1 MEMDRA
7 MYAEFVGN
15 YLTSL
20 GGVMEK
26 LDRDAFGKAIE
37 ILREAYANDRQ
48 VFIVGNGGSAAAAN
62 HFVCDFGKNAT
73 PLDGARRFRIISL
86 SDNVEKI
93 TAFANDVSFDE
104 IFSQQ
109 LKNLMNERD
118 VLITVSASGN
128 SPNIVKACEYART
141 RNAPIIALTGF
152 SGGKSRDCADAPLHV
167 DAESYEQAED
177 AHLIILHMIVCFVKE
192 NRGYVLGF

>member
-1 MEMDRA
+1 
-7 MYAEFVGN
+7 MYDKFVGG
-15 YLTSL
+15 YLQSL
-20 GGVMEK
+20 RDVMEK
-26 LDRDAFGKAIE
+26 LDRGAFGKAME

-48 VFIVGNGGSAAAAN
+48 IFIAGNGGSAAAAN
-62 HFVCDFGKNAT
+62 HFVCDFGKNAA
-73 PLDGARRFRIISL
+73 PLGDGRRFRIISL

-93 TAFANDVSFDE
+93 TAFANDISFEE

-128 SPNIVKACEYART
+128 SPNIVKACGYART
-141 RNAPIIALTGF
+141 MNAPVIALTGF
-152 SGGKSRDCADAPLHV
+152 SGGKSRACADAPLHV
-167 DAESYEQAED
+167 DANSYEQAED

-192 NRGYVLGF
+192 NRAYMLGCD

>member
-1 MEMDRA
+1 
-7 MYAEFVGN
+7 MYAEFIDS
-15 YLTSL
+15 YMKSL
-20 GGVMEK
+20 RGVMEK
-26 LDRDAFGKAIE
+26 LDGDAFGKAIE

-48 VFIVGNGGSAAAAN
+48 VFIAGNGGSAAAAN

-73 PLDGARRFRIISL
+73 PLDGSRRFRIISL

-93 TAFANDVSFDE
+93 TAFANDISFEE

-118 VLITVSASGN
+118 ILITVSASGN

-141 RNAPIIALTGF
+141 KNGRVIALTGF
-152 SGGKSRDCADAPLHV
+152 SGGKSRAYADAPLHV
-167 DAESYEQAED
+167 DAQSYEQAED

-192 NRGYVLGF
+192 NRGYILSGN

>member
-1 MEMDRA
+1 

-48 VFIVGNGGSAAAAN
+48 VFIAGNGGSAAAAN
-62 HFVCDFGKNAT
+62 HFVCDFGKNAA
-73 PLDGARRFRIISL
+73 PLEGARRFRIISL

-128 SPNIVKACEYART
+128 SLNIVKACEYARA

-152 SGGKSRDCADAPLHV
+152 SGGESRARADAPLHV

>member
-1 MEMDRA
+1 
-7 MYAEFVGN
+7 MYAEFVGG
-15 YLTSL
+15 YLESL
-20 GGVMEK
+20 RGVMET
-26 LDRDAFGKAIE
+26 LDRDAFGRAIE

-48 VFIVGNGGSAAAAN
+48 IFIAGNGGSAAAAN
-62 HFVCDFGKNAT
+62 HFVCDFGKNAA
-73 PLDGARRFRIISL
+73 PIDGRRFRVISL

-93 TAFANDVSFDE
+93 TAFANDISFDE

-128 SPNIVKACEYART
+128 SPNIVKACEYARA

-152 SGGKSRDCADAPLHV
+152 SGGKSRACADAPLHV
-167 DAESYEQAED
+167 DAENYEQAED

-192 NRGYVLGF
+192 NRDYVLGVNDG

>member
-1 MEMDRA
+1 
-7 MYAEFVGN
+7 MYDKFVGD
-15 YLTSL
+15 YLESL
-20 GGVMEK
+20 SGVMEK
-26 LDRDAFGKAIE
+26 LDRDAFGHAIE
-37 ILREAYANDRQ
+37 ILREAYANDHQ
-48 VFIVGNGGSAAAAN
+48 IFIAGNGGSAATAN
-62 HFVCDFGKNAT
+62 HFVCDFGKNAA
-73 PLDGARRFRIISL
+73 PLDGGRRFRVISL

-93 TAFANDVSFDE
+93 TAFANDIAFDE

-128 SPNIVKACEYART
+128 SPNIVKDCEYART
-141 RNAPIIALTGF
+141 KNAPIIALTGF
-152 SGGKSRDCADAPLHV
+152 SGGKSREYADASLHV

-192 NRGYVLGF
+192 NRGYVLGDK